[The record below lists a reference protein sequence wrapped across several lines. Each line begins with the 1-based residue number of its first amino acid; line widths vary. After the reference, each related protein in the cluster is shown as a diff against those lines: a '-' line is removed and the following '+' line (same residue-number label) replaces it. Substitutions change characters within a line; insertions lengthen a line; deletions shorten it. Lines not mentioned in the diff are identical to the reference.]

1 MKIRFGTGAVRAST
15 LAADCGGL
23 WYPADMPDPLICG
36 LCTDSAEADP
46 ETAFV
51 ALRGKRADGH
61 GFIPE
66 ALANGAP
73 CVICET
79 SGSTPA
85 IRVASCEAA
94 LLRLAGHVRKGN
106 CSHAVAVTGSVGK
119 TTTKDLIAQVLS
131 REKPTFR
138 TPGNHNSLIGMP
150 LSMLEMP
157 AGTEWAVLEMG
168 MNAPGE
174 IRRLSLAAAPE
185 IALITNVG
193 TAHIGAFGS
202 RERIFAA
209 KTEVFAG
216 LCPNGLFLKN
226 ADDDLLS
233 SVSGKNFRTLSLSRK
248 GRKADFSAKNIR
260 VEPDRTFFDLEW
272 NGGVETDLCLR
283 VAGAHNVSAALFAFA
298 VGITAGVSPDGI
310 REGLFSYQTDELR
323 QQRTEL
329 SGVTLIEDC
338 YNASY
343 ESVCAAL
350 DLLDALCADGRR
362 RAVAVL
368 GEMRELGSK
377 SISLHRAIGE
387 RVARSCVK
395 LLFTLGKEGSEIAA
409 GAREAGKFAGRICE
423 NRDLD
428 DLSQPI
434 RALCREIRPGDVVLI
449 KASRAVAAERV
460 GSALKNFLRKEEGR
474 DHA

>member
-1 MKIRFGTGAVRAST
+1 MKIRFGTGAIRASS
-15 LAADCGGL
+15 LASLCGGL
-23 WYPADMPDPLICG
+23 WYPANLPDPLIRG

-51 ALRGKRADGH
+51 ALRGKRTDGH
-61 GFIPE
+61 RFLPE

-85 IRVASCEAA
+85 IRVTSCESA
-94 LLRLAGHVRKGN
+94 LLQLA
-106 CSHAVAVTGSVGK
+106 SHARKENGSHVVAVTGSVGK

-138 TPGNHNSLIGMP
+138 TAGNHNSLIGMP

-157 AGTEWAVLEMG
+157 AGTDWAVLEMG

-185 IALITNVG
+185 ITLITNIG

-209 KTEVFAG
+209 KAEIFAG

-272 NGGVETDLCLR
+272 YGGRESDLCLR
-283 VAGAHNVSAALFAFA
+283 VAGAHNVYAALFAFA
-298 VGITAGVSPDGI
+298 VGIIAGISPDGI
-310 REGLFSYQTDELR
+310 REGLLSYQTDALR
-323 QQRTEL
+323 QRRTEIA
-329 SGVTLIEDC
+329 GVTLIEDC
-338 YNASY
+338 YNASP
-343 ESVCAAL
+343 ESMTAAL
-350 DLLDALCADGRR
+350 DLLDALCADRR
-362 RAVAVL
+362 HRAIAVL
-368 GEMRELGSK
+368 GDMRELGAMSAP
-377 SISLHRAIGE
+377 LHHTIGE
-387 RVARSCVK
+387 RVADSCTD

-409 GAREAGKFAGRICE
+409 GARNSGKFAGRICE
-423 NRDLD
+423 NRDLN
-428 DLSQPI
+428 DLSDFI
-434 RALCREIRPGDVVLI
+434 RKLCGEVRRGDVVLI

-460 GSALKNFLRKEEGR
+460 GSALKNFLQREEGR
-474 DHA
+474 NHA